1 MVAVAV
7 FLERGHLNAPHT
19 SSLSQDSLLKAFLT
33 QTQQHRT
40 LPQWQPCLLPLKLH
54 PVTRRSW
61 TKHISLPPLAVSKVQ
76 DYRQHAGALLEK
88 FFAVWEGCV
97 REFGGWQPSCSSLLE
112 ETHVEFGYVGT
123 FEHAVTYKWHIL
135 YAWWTQL
142 KYLVNW
148 NVTHQCVTCFRFQKR
163 QSDRNMA
170 SLLLV
175 QLSVLIAIY
184 YQKYNFFSSLNESL
198 GRYRVC
204 MAAHRWHCS
213 VPQWPKLAR
222 HIDRVPLPEPYF
234 IHPWNN

>member
-19 SSLSQDSLLKAFLT
+19 SSLSQGSLLKAFLT

-112 ETHVEFGYVGT
+112 ETHVEFGYVCT

-135 YAWWTQL
+135 YAWWTGF
-142 KYLVNW
+142 KSLVNW
-148 NVTHQCVTCFRFQKR
+148 DVTHRCVTCFLYFNK
-163 QSDRNMA
+163 DNVTNMA
-170 SLLLV
+170 S
-175 QLSVLIAIY
+175 
-184 YQKYNFFSSLNESL
+184 KSL
-198 GRYRVC
+198 
-204 MAAHRWHCS
+204 
-213 VPQWPKLAR
+213 
-222 HIDRVPLPEPYF
+222 
-234 IHPWNN
+234 IHPSPSIITNTSSFILKWII

>member
-19 SSLSQDSLLKAFLT
+19 SSLSQGSPLKAFLT

-76 DYRQHAGALLEK
+76 DYRQHAGAPLEK

-123 FEHAVTYKWHIL
+123 FEHAVTYKCHIL
-135 YAWWTQL
+135 YAWWTELQC
-142 KYLVNW
+142 LVNW
-148 NVTHQCVTCFRFQKR
+148 SVTHQCVTRLLSQKR
-163 QSDRNMA
+163 QSNKNVA
-170 SLLLV
+170 SLLPP
-175 QLSVLIAIY
+175 QPSVIILI
-184 YQKYNFFSSLNESL
+184 NDHRHTFFHL
-198 GRYRVC
+198 
-204 MAAHRWHCS
+204 
-213 VPQWPKLAR
+213 
-222 HIDRVPLPEPYF
+222 
-234 IHPWNN
+234 

>member
-19 SSLSQDSLLKAFLT
+19 SSLSQGSLLKAFLT

-88 FFAVWEGCV
+88 FFAVCWGGCV

-123 FEHAVTYKWHIL
+123 FEHAAAKKWHIL
-135 YAWWTQL
+135 YVWWTEL
-142 KYLVNW
+142 KYLVSW
-148 NVTHQCVTCFRFQKR
+148 NVTRPRVTCFIFQETKY
-163 QSDRNMA
+163 MA
-170 SLLLV
+170 SLLLQPSALTSV
-175 QLSVLIAIY
+175 HYRYFSLS
-184 YQKYNFFSSLNESL
+184 NESFI
-198 GRYRVC
+198 RYRMC
-204 MAAHRWHCS
+204 ITAHRWHYS
-213 VPQWPKLAR
+213 APQWPKLAR

>member
-19 SSLSQDSLLKAFLT
+19 SSLSQGSLLKAFLT

-88 FFAVWEGCV
+88 FFAVCWGGCV

-112 ETHVEFGYVGT
+112 ETHVEFGYVVT
-123 FEHAVTYKWHIL
+123 FEHAAAKKWHIL
-135 YAWWTQL
+135 YVWWTEL
-142 KYLVNW
+142 KYLVKLECN
-148 NVTHQCVTCFRFQKR
+148 TPTCYMFHIPGNK
-163 QSDRNMA
+163 
-170 SLLLV
+170 
-175 QLSVLIAIY
+175 IY
-184 YQKYNFFSSLNESL
+184 GQFTSAAFSLNIRPLSL
-198 GRYRVC
+198 FFIIEWIIYQIQNVRNC
-204 MAAHRWHCS
+204 
-213 VPQWPKLAR
+213 PQVTLQCATVAKAGSSHW
-222 HIDRVPLPEPYF
+222 
-234 IHPWNN
+234 